1 MTIAAPPLIR
11 PATQRVLGWLLGPRL
26 AFFAIWALVG
36 GLNLPPLVITGLVAA
51 DLTCLAAAGLLIRS
65 EAVQASGP
73 VIGLLVRITQII
85 LLVAGL
91 TQALNQ
97 LAQAHASAPP
107 EREAVT
113 LLPVRGTVALFAGP
127 ITLESYSALSETL
140 RAVPG
145 LTDLHLSSDGGS
157 IPAARGMAR
166 LVLEAGLHTQAVGRC
181 ASACTL
187 VFAAGTERR
196 LQPGAQLGFHAY
208 RLNTGAK
215 VLSTAEEQN
224 RDRASLAARG
234 ISAKFLKQAF
244 ATPHEDMWLPSAAE
258 LLEAGVLTHQP

>member
-1 MTIAAPPLIR
+1 
-11 PATQRVLGWLLGPRL
+11 
-26 AFFAIWALVG
+26 
-36 GLNLPPLVITGLVAA
+36 
-51 DLTCLAAAGLLIRS
+51 
-65 EAVQASGP
+65 
-73 VIGLLVRITQII
+73 LVRTTQII
-85 LLVAGL
+85 VLAAGL

-107 EREAVT
+107 PRAAVA
-113 LLPVRGTVALFAGP
+113 LLPVRGTVALFTGP

-140 RAVPG
+140 RKVPG

-166 LVLEAGLHTQAVGRC
+166 LVREAGLHTKAVGRC

-187 VFAAGTERR
+187 VFAAGEERR

-224 RDRASLAARG
+224 RDRAALAERG

-244 ATPHEDMWLPSAAE
+244 GTPHEDMWLPSEAE
-258 LLEAGVLTHQP
+258 LLEAGVLTQKP